1 MKRSYV
7 NSVCWIRTQSCHYK
21 VTGLVSHFNSF
32 VGLIFFSDQL
42 KASGSLMSF
51 LVPTKW
57 SEEPQPGH
65 KMSGTS
71 SGVKLG
77 WHASSSLDMLQAERV
92 TVIFSFIFLKNC
104 LLSPILVPEL
114 FVCGVESGRGAQVT
128 GLTLRSPFGLLA
140 WQVFKCTMRDKCF
153 CPWKYPCPCGADQLL
168 PFLQQRSMNFHSRW
182 FFLRPWKFS
191 HTFSFSALWVF
202 FPHGRSISAL
212 KDTCIILS
220 FKPDETSAFTLP
232 LHELSYKTVPLHS
245 RILPWTSLGLGYG
258 TGMLHSDFISDVGM
272 ARKL

>member
-1 MKRSYV
+1 MKRSHV

-32 VGLIFFSDQL
+32 VGLIFLSDQL

-51 LVPTKW
+51 LVPTEW

-92 TVIFSFIFLKNC
+92 TVIFSFIFLSNC

-114 FVCGVESGRGAQVT
+114 FICGVESGRGAQGT

-140 WQVFKCTMRDKCF
+140 WQVFKCTTRDKCF
-153 CPWKYPCPCGADQLL
+153 YPWKYPCPCDWSVTPLPSAKIHELPFQMVLPHALEIQPHLQLL
-168 PFLQQRSMNFHSRW
+168 CPVSILPPWEIHICSEGYLHHFVLQTRW
-182 FFLRPWKFS
+182 DFS
-191 HTFSFSALWVF
+191 
-202 FPHGRSISAL
+202 
-212 KDTCIILS
+212 
-220 FKPDETSAFTLP
+220 
-232 LHELSYKTVPLHS
+232 LHS
-245 RILPWTSLGLGYG
+245 AVAWAI
-258 TGMLHSDFISDVGM
+258 I
-272 ARKL
+272 